1 MHRERSNVAMKPRA
15 GLFRSMTVVVSALAL
30 SAAPGH
36 AQSASADRDNGRVI
50 RLQLQRARDTIYVRN
65 LRATRDQLLGRLDS
79 LQREYE
85 GLGADAPDRV
95 DLVRELRTIIS
106 SLGDLSQLEQH
117 ARVRMIDQSATALRE
132 KARALAQ
139 TRVFV
144 GPVLRGAVQTVQP
157 GWIGINA
164 EAPHQRIVRNDSAF
178 IRYFSYP
185 EIVSVEPN
193 SPAERAGISR
203 GDRLVAYNGADLRD
217 REINLT
223 KLLQPSR
230 RLTVTVRR
238 DGEERDFSVVVARL
252 PARIRIR
259 EQLAGPDLLAD
270 SAATTGRMLRMPR
283 QPEMAPMP
291 PGFGPVMILGGMQ
304 PGTLPVAGAT
314 LIAIKDESL
323 GHIFGVSSGV
333 LVAEVFGDPAQSS
346 GLKGG
351 DVIRRADGDDVT
363 NVVQLRRIIDAHSG
377 DRTVELEIVRQKRTR
392 SITLRW

>member
-1 MHRERSNVAMKPRA
+1 MRPRA
-15 GLFRSMTVVVSALAL
+15 VLLWSSTVVVCALTL
-30 SAAPGH
+30 SAVAQ
-36 AQSASADRDNGRVI
+36 AQSSAAVRDSGRVF
-50 RLQLQRARDTIYVRN
+50 RLRSQRAGDTVYVRN
-65 LRATRDQLLGRLDS
+65 LHATREQLLDRLDS
-79 LQREYE
+79 LQREFE

-117 ARVRMIDQSATALRE
+117 ARLRTIDQSAMAIRE
-132 KARALAQ
+132 KARAFAQ
-139 TRVFV
+139 TQVLV
-144 GPVLRGAVQTVQP
+144 GPMLRRTEQTMQP

-164 EAPHQRIVRNDSAF
+164 EAPHQRVVRNDSAF

-185 EIVSVEPN
+185 EVVSVEPN

-223 KLLQPSR
+223 RLLQPSR
-230 RLTVTVRR
+230 RVNVTVRR
-238 DGEERDFSVVVARL
+238 DGEERDFPVVVARL

-259 EQLAGPDLLAD
+259 EQLASPDLLAD
-270 SAATTGRMLRMPR
+270 SAAVTGRLLRMPR
-283 QPEMAPMP
+283 LEVAPTP
-291 PGFGPVMILGGMQ
+291 PGVAPVMIFGGMQ

-333 LVAEVFGDPAQSS
+333 LVAEVFGEPAQSA

-363 NVVQLRRIIDAHSG
+363 DVAQLRRIIDAHSG

>member
-1 MHRERSNVAMKPRA
+1 MRPRA
-15 GLFRSMTVVVSALAL
+15 FFFWLSAVVVCALTL
-30 SAAPGH
+30 SAAAN
-36 AQSASADRDNGRVI
+36 AQSSAAARDSGRVI
-50 RLQLQRARDTIYVRN
+50 RLRLQRAGDTVYVRN
-65 LRATRDQLLGRLDS
+65 LHATREQLLDRLDS
-79 LQREYE
+79 LQREFE
-85 GLGADAPDRV
+85 GLGAGAPDRV

-117 ARVRMIDQSATALRE
+117 ARLRTFDQSAMAIRE
-132 KARALAQ
+132 KARAFAQ
-139 TRVFV
+139 TQVLV
-144 GPVLRGAVQTVQP
+144 GPMLRRTEQTMQP

-164 EAPHQRIVRNDSAF
+164 EAPHQRVVRNDSAF

-185 EIVSVEPN
+185 EVVSVEPN

-203 GDRLVAYNGADLRD
+203 GDRIVAYNGADLRD

-223 KLLQPSR
+223 RLLQPSR
-230 RLTVTVRR
+230 RVNVTVRR
-238 DGEERDFSVVVARL
+238 DGEERDFAVVVARL
-252 PARIRIR
+252 PARMRIR
-259 EQLAGPDLLAD
+259 EQLASPDLPAD
-270 SAATTGRMLRMPR
+270 SAAVTGRLLRMPR
-283 QPEMAPMP
+283 FEVAPTP
-291 PGFGPVMILGGMQ
+291 PGVAPVMILGGMQ

-333 LVAEVFGDPAQSS
+333 LVAEVFGEPAQSA

-363 NVVQLRRIIDAHSG
+363 DVAQLRRIIDAHTG